1 MRFREG
7 RAWFLSVDFV
17 DDNSNMMLIRL
28 GDLVE
33 SLPYPLLRHTQRI
46 LCSYSIAWEWM
57 RLPLTVA
64 S

>member
-1 MRFREG
+1 MRFGEG

-28 GDLVE
+28 GDLVK
-33 SLPYPLLRHTQRI
+33 SLPYPLLWHTQRVTVFQR
-46 LCSYSIAWEWM
+46 AWEWM